1 MAPDPQRLAAVPGRP
16 SPKRLGKLPIY
27 IGIGVVTVVGLVPLG
42 FVMRE
47 IIRDAQVSSAT
58 RLDAGPASPGDAI
71 AAEATGFT
79 AAEGPPFIEA
89 AASTP
94 GPDTN
99 QRNTAAAGAGSSPQ
113 QPPDVHAQAR
123 LRAWENYYQQL
134 AQLQDDRRRGA
145 VEAMRADTAALAAQ
159 RQGQTGGGGQQQGQQ
174 RPGQPG
180 QAGQAGPGQETR
192 PGDLYQGP
200 VNAAGLYLS
209 TSPIPAQSPYELKGG
224 ISRIP
229 FRLDQDIS
237 SDAQGQF
244 TATVTKHVMDEI
256 SPGRDLI
263 LIPQGATLRGVYEDQ
278 LGYGS
283 ERLPIAITSI
293 TYPATGNPAC
303 PGREEMPIGSMPGA
317 DGSGRYGLRDK
328 VDRHYGRLILNAA
341 IIAAGGA
348 ATQLAQPRGGS
359 RGGFDVGSILAGQAA
374 LTTQQ
379 ILGQTVQRDLNVKPT
394 FEARAGLPG
403 TLQLTKTI
411 GFDAPWI
418 PGRGFCG
425 AEPGAVIR

>member
-1 MAPDPQRLAAVPGRP
+1 M
-16 SPKRLGKLPIY
+16 
-27 IGIGVVTVVGLVPLG
+27 
-42 FVMRE
+42 
-47 IIRDAQVSSAT
+47 
-58 RLDAGPASPGDAI
+58 
-71 AAEATGFT
+71 
-79 AAEGPPFIEA
+79 
-89 AASTP
+89 
-94 GPDTN
+94 
-99 QRNTAAAGAGSSPQ
+99 
-113 QPPDVHAQAR
+113 
-123 LRAWENYYQQL
+123 
-134 AQLQDDRRRGA
+134 
-145 VEAMRADTAALAAQ
+145 
-159 RQGQTGGGGQQQGQQ
+159 
-174 RPGQPG
+174 
-180 QAGQAGPGQETR
+180 
-192 PGDLYQGP
+192 
-200 VNAAGLYLS
+200 NAAGLYLS